1 MKRSI
6 SLLAL
11 AALLLAPAAAQA
23 QLAIFG
29 GQQTWTYE
37 GGSTYTGTGGGVGL
51 RTGILP
57 IFDIAVDGSYY
68 AFPDEGGTKVTSL
81 NYAASA
87 ILGSKQERVNLYA
100 GMGKYNLRFDGT
112 AEPASI
118 GVHGGIMLHLF
129 GALSADA
136 RVVLLKGDN
145 GELTNTSTRIIP
157 ITLRLQ
163 F

>member
-6 SLLAL
+6 PLLAL
-11 AALLLAPAAAQA
+11 VALLLAPAAAQA
-23 QLAIFG
+23 QLAVFG
-29 GQQTWTYE
+29 GQQTWTYD

-68 AFPDEGGTKVTSL
+68 AFPEEGSSKVTSL

-87 ILGSKQERVNLYA
+87 ILGGKKERVNLYA
-100 GMGKYNLRFDGT
+100 GVGKYNLRFDGE
-112 AEPASI
+112 AQPASV
-118 GVHGGIMLHLF
+118 GLHGGIMLHLF

-136 RVVLLKGDN
+136 RIVLLKGDD
-145 GELTNTSTRIIP
+145 GEVTNASTRIIP
-157 ITLRLQ
+157 ISIRLQ